1 MKRRILSNIVST
13 ENEGPS
19 ISAVKLTNI
28 SAAGERGNNTN
39 SFEGSGMGLYF
50 VDKVCKESNINLLI
64 ECDDKVNY
72 TYNGIDHL

>member
-19 ISAVKLTNI
+19 ISAVKLANI

-39 SFEGSGMGLYF
+39 
-50 VDKVCKESNINLLI
+50 
-64 ECDDKVNY
+64 
-72 TYNGIDHL
+72 